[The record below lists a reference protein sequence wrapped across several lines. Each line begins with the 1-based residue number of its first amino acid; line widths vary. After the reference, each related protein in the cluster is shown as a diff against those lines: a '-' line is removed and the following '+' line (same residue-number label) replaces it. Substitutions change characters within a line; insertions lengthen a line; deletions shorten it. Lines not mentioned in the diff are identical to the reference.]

1 MIKKPDEN
9 SRNIIA
15 TIIITGIA
23 IKFFEITME
32 SILMENNGMLIINYF
47 SPIIIIV
54 AIISL
59 LFININLIKEKLRK

>member
-9 SRNIIA
+9 SRNIIT
-15 TIIITGIA
+15 TIIITGIG

-47 SPIIIIV
+47 SPIIILI